1 MTNVSLLSAARSIKR
16 PTLQGLVA
24 IGLLFAPGIL
34 AEAQSPAKIDSVI
47 KAAYDKF
54 KGNDSGAAADY
65 IPELGKMN
73 PKLFGI
79 AVVSPAGK
87 VYTVGDADSLF
98 SIQSISKV
106 LAMAVVMEEDGPQA
120 VMDKL
125 GVDATGLRFNSII
138 AIELQK
144 GKEMNPL
151 VNPGAIATVSMIKGP
166 SADAKWAKIIGVHE
180 AYAGRGLAVNYPVY
194 RSESATNQ
202 RNQAIAQLMYAYG
215 RLYSD
220 PREATDLY
228 TRQCSINVS
237 ARDLA
242 TMAATLA
249 SGGVNPITKK
259 RVIHADYVPKIL
271 SVMATAGLYDDSGI
285 WLYTVGLPAKSGV
298 GGGMMTVAPGKFG
311 IGVFS
316 PRVDA
321 AGNSVRG
328 KLATEY
334 VAKALGLDVF
344 VGD

>member
-1 MTNVSLLSAARSIKR
+1 MRLAVLR
-16 PTLQGLVA
+16 GLIA
-24 IGLLFAPGIL
+24 IGML
-34 AEAQSPAKIDSVI
+34 ALPARAIEAQSAAKIDSVL
-47 KAAYDKF
+47 KAAYEKY
-54 KGNDSGAAADY
+54 KGNDSGAVADY
-65 IPELGKMN
+65 IPELGKVN

-87 VYTVGDADSLF
+87 VYTIGDADSLF

-106 LAMAVVMEEDGPQA
+106 ISMAVVMEEDGPEA

-125 GVDATGLRFNSII
+125 GVDATGLRFNSIV

-166 SADAKWAKIIGVHE
+166 SADAKWAKIIGAHE

-215 RLYSD
+215 RLYAD
-220 PREATDLY
+220 PRESTDLY

-249 SGGVNPITKK
+249 NGGVNPITKK
-259 RVIHADYVPKIL
+259 RVLHTDYVPKIL

-328 KLATEY
+328 KLATQY
-334 VAKALGLDVF
+334 IANALGLDVF
-344 VGD
+344 VGN